1 MAQRDGNASA
11 AAYEQLR
18 SHVLTGATADNPV
31 GWVSLVR
38 QGMAAWMA
46 RSSRALTS
54 ISVATDR
61 GGLGVPW
68 QLPDE
73 VHGDIVRVLAS
84 MGLARIEGR

>member
-38 QGMAAWMA
+38 EGMAAWMA
-46 RSSRALTS
+46 RSSPALTS